1 MPFGCLL
8 VAFWNPFGNLL
19 VAFWVAFE
27 SLGDIFGRLCINFS
41 RFGDV
46 CWVVGVWGV
55 SGKFF
60 KHFPEQLKD
69 VLSGPLLIQV
79 YRLPWYPFSV
89 IRS

>member
-8 VAFWNPFGNLL
+8 VAFWVPFG
-19 VAFWVAFE
+19 
-27 SLGDIFGRLCINFS
+27 SLGDIFGRLCVNFGS
-41 RFGDV
+41 LGVSFGDV

-60 KHFPEQLKD
+60 EFVCKQLKD

-79 YRLPWYPFSV
+79 
-89 IRS
+89 